1 MSILMSQKVK
11 NSTHFYDL
19 YPSNSCPKTNKRGS
33 KGTFEILQM
42 IVAAGWDPTSDCVKM
57 LDGSWENG
65 DLLIF
70 NEKKNR

>member
-1 MSILMSQKVK
+1 
-11 NSTHFYDL
+11 
-19 YPSNSCPKTNKRGS
+19 
-33 KGTFEILQM
+33 M